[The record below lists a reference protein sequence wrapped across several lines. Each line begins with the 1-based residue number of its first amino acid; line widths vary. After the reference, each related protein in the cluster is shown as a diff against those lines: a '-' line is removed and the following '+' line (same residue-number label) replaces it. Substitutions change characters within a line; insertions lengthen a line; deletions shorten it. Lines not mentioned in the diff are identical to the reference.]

1 MPCPLDLYLWE
12 LLNTAMACYI
22 PLMQAWLQRMYSQII
37 RTMSDRV
44 LLCLQ
49 L

>member
-1 MPCPLDLYLWE
+1 MLCPLDLYLWE
-12 LLNTAMACYI
+12 LLNTAIARYM
-22 PLMQAWLQRMYSQII
+22 PLMQAWVQRMFSQIC
-37 RTMSDRV
+37 RRMSDHV